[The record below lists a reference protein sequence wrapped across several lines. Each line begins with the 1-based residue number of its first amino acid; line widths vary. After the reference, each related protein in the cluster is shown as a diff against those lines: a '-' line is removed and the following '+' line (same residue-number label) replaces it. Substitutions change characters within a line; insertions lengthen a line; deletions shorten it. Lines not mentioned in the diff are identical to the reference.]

1 MQSVLSDGS
10 SARGFAGLASLGI
23 PVDDLLADRP
33 VPLPDTAR
41 GGLPHLDTGVD
52 TNYLRSQPPRRK
64 GLRWALPV
72 ALAVLVAV
80 ASAALFVWRA
90 NGTDA
95 ELVAES
101 SMPVEINT
109 STLTRPPLGSD
120 HVLTRDQ
127 IRYCLAEEIRLQAAR
142 DQVATQRVDIDRL
155 NASVADLNTR
165 CGSFKYQGDDL
176 ALAEADIAI
185 RNAELVAS
193 GRAEFL
199 LPVGNEETQG
209 NTVGS
214 GGEAQVASTDAT
226 ASGESDSAS
235 ASAAV
240 SDPAQQRLIRDVQWL
255 LFKLGFYNDVMSGV
269 DTEATQAARTAYLS
283 QRDADPSTSLEETL
297 ALLKIDTESPL
308 PTTPTDN
315 GTQTE
320 SSEQQ
325 APAQDNAVEPA
336 QSDAESVTVST
347 PVTTPDL
354 SGLPDTDRLAIE
366 QLCRATASD
375 EGYAGCI
382 DGQLSDLNAVP
393 APAIPLTQLS
403 DDQRRFALAECGPVR
418 GRDGPAAYYRCLAEH
433 SRAPAVEVAV
443 SSAVSQQ
450 LPQNVV
456 SSIESRCAA
465 AMNGESGEYARCVS
479 GQFANLSDA
488 LNPMF
493 LNAIEFSE
501 RASIEAVCAS
511 GPGVGDISAF
521 YNCVAGELDA
531 LRQVG
536 AKPDMKVASFE
547 DRKNIETVCQQDR
560 LNRGPADYYRCLDRE
575 LTARGY

>member
-1 MQSVLSDGS
+1 
-10 SARGFAGLASLGI
+10 
-23 PVDDLLADRP
+23 
-33 VPLPDTAR
+33 
-41 GGLPHLDTGVD
+41 LPHLDTGVD

-443 SSAVSQQ
+443 SSA
-450 LPQNVV
+450 
-456 SSIESRCAA
+456 
-465 AMNGESGEYARCVS
+465 
-479 GQFANLSDA
+479 A